1 MMKSSL
7 SLCFFAFLFV
17 STKTSL
23 VLADGHDGIE
33 TECDVCHVNYY
44 HKVCVCSLCF
54 NHHHFL
60 GDRVAAFRTFL
71 FSEIY
76 M

>member
-17 STKTSL
+17 FVVVFSTKTSL

-44 HKVCVCSLCF
+44 HKVCV
-54 NHHHFL
+54 
-60 GDRVAAFRTFL
+60 L
-71 FSEIY
+71 FSLF
-76 M
+76 

>member
-44 HKVCVCSLCF
+44 HKVCV
-54 NHHHFL
+54 
-60 GDRVAAFRTFL
+60 L
-71 FSEIY
+71 FSLF
-76 M
+76 